1 MTNFQKVQE
10 MLAKQ
15 LKIDACKI
23 ELNSDIIADLKAD
36 SLDMFY
42 LVMALEE
49 EFGITLSDD
58 DALKLKKVSDVV
70 GFIDNLKK

>member
-1 MTNFQKVQE
+1 MNTFEKVQE
-10 MLAKQ
+10 MIAKQ
-15 LKIDACKI
+15 LKIDASKI
-23 ELNSDIIADLKAD
+23 AIDSDIIADLKAD

-49 EFGITLSDD
+49 QFSISLSDD

-70 GFIDNLKK
+70 KFVDSLSK